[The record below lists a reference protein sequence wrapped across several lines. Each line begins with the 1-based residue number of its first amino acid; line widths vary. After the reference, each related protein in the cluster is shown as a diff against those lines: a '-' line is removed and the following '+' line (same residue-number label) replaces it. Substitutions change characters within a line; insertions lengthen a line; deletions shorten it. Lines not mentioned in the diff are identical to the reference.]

1 MPEISSSFIIS
12 LSFSV
17 SEKTGFTFKISKI
30 LTNINQI
37 KLFFQKLNLLF
48 KIDEKVSE
56 EEKQL
61 SKWLNRSEE
70 ALKIE
75 FGKPDKIDFKNNSR
89 NRFYVYTKEKLK
101 IKCERIFEISSAN
114 KVVGFTSKNC
124 F

>member
-1 MPEISSSFIIS
+1 MKFFLI
-12 LSFSV
+12 
-17 SEKTGFTFKISKI
+17 FTFLI
-30 LTNINQI
+30 INLSSCQTVT
-37 KLFFQKLNLLF
+37 K

-56 EEKQL
+56 EEAQL
-61 SKWLNRSEE
+61 SQWLNRSEE

-89 NRFYVYTKEKLK
+89 NRFYVYIKEKLK
-101 IKCERIFEISSAN
+101 IKCERIFEINPEN

>member
-1 MPEISSSFIIS
+1 MLKKLKLYIYS
-12 LSFSV
+12 LAV
-17 SEKTGFTFKISKI
+17 LIAMTACQTVTK
-30 LTNINQI
+30 
-37 KLFFQKLNLLF
+37 

-56 EEKQL
+56 EEAQL
-61 SKWLNRSEE
+61 SKWLNRSEKE
-70 ALKIE
+70 LKIE
-75 FGKPDKIDFKNNSR
+75 FGKPNQIEFKKNSR

>member
-1 MPEISSSFIIS
+1 MKIVFILIFLFLS
-12 LSFSV
+12 LASCQTV
-17 SEKTGFTFKISKI
+17 SK
-30 LTNINQI
+30 
-37 KLFFQKLNLLF
+37 

-101 IKCERIFEISSAN
+101 IKCERIFEINPDN

>member
-1 MPEISSSFIIS
+1 MKIVFILIFLFLS
-12 LSFSV
+12 LASCQTV
-17 SEKTGFTFKISKI
+17 TK
-30 LTNINQI
+30 
-37 KLFFQKLNLLF
+37 

-56 EEKQL
+56 EEAQL
-61 SKWLNRSEE
+61 SQWLNRSEE

-89 NRFYVYTKEKLK
+89 NRFYIYIKEKLK
-101 IKCERIFEISSAN
+101 IKCERIFEISPEN

>member
-1 MPEISSSFIIS
+1 MKIVFILIFLFLS
-12 LSFSV
+12 LASCQTV
-17 SEKTGFTFKISKI
+17 S
-30 LTNINQI
+30 N
-37 KLFFQKLNLLF
+37 
-48 KIDEKVSE
+48 KIDEKVSK

-101 IKCERIFEISSAN
+101 IKCERIFEINPGN

>member
-1 MPEISSSFIIS
+1 MKFFFITLFLI
-12 LSFSV
+12 FNITACQTV
-17 SEKTGFTFKISKI
+17 S
-30 LTNINQI
+30 N
-37 KLFFQKLNLLF
+37 

-75 FGKPDKIDFKNNSR
+75 FGKPDKIDFKNNSS
-89 NRFYVYTKEKLK
+89 NRFYIYTKEKLK
-101 IKCERIFEISSAN
+101 IKCERIFEINSAN
-114 KVVGFTSKNC
+114 KVAGFTSKNC

>member
-1 MPEISSSFIIS
+1 MKIVFILIFLFLS
-12 LSFSV
+12 LASCQTV
-17 SEKTGFTFKISKI
+17 S
-30 LTNINQI
+30 N
-37 KLFFQKLNLLF
+37 

-70 ALKIE
+70 SLKIE

-101 IKCERIFEISSAN
+101 IKCERIFEINNSN

>member
-1 MPEISSSFIIS
+1 MKIFFILIFLLLS
-12 LSFSV
+12 LASCQTV
-17 SEKTGFTFKISKI
+17 S
-30 LTNINQI
+30 N
-37 KLFFQKLNLLF
+37 

-75 FGKPDKIDFKNNSR
+75 FGKPNQIKFKNNSR

-101 IKCERIFEISSAN
+101 IKCERIFEINSNN
-114 KVVGFTSKNC
+114 KIVGFTSKNC